1 MVTTPAV
8 RIAVAGTHSTGKT
21 TLLRRLEM
29 ELRATG
35 RTVARTPA
43 SFAAKAA
50 ELGFPKLQ
58 KQTPECTEWIIA
70 ASAAAAAE
78 ATLHA
83 DVVLVDRSALDP
95 VAYYL
100 AALERSGQEPD
111 PEVIERLVDLVKAQC
126 AGYSALVATVLDLDV
141 PLGRHRDRDLE
152 YRAAVDRHLHALLAD
167 HQIPHQRI
175 TGPDDERVVLASLV
189 ALGAGQV
196 AA

>member
-1 MVTTPAV
+1 MVTTPI

-29 ELRATG
+29 ELRAAG

-58 KQTPECTEWIIA
+58 NQTPECTEWIIA

-78 ATLHA
+78 ATLTA

-100 AALERSGQEPD
+100 AALERSGQQPD
-111 PEVIERLVDLVKAQC
+111 PDITERLVGLVKAHS
-126 AGYSALVATVLDLDV
+126 AGYDALVATVLDPDI
-141 PLGRHRDRDLE
+141 PLGDSRDRDLD
-152 YRAAVDRHLHALLAD
+152 YRAAVDRHIHALLTD

-175 TGPDDERVVLASLV
+175 TGPDDERAVLAGLLTLASGK
-189 ALGAGQV
+189 GA
-196 AA
+196 A

>member
-1 MVTTPAV
+1 MTTPI
-8 RIAVAGTHSTGKT
+8 RIALSGTHSTGKT

-29 ELRATG
+29 ELRANG

-58 KQTPECTEWIIA
+58 NQTPECTEWIIA

-78 ATLHA
+78 ATLTA
-83 DVVLVDRSALDP
+83 DVVLIDRSALDP

-100 AALERSGQEPD
+100 AALECSGQQPD
-111 PEVIERLVDLVKAQC
+111 PDITERLAGLVKAHI
-126 AGYSALVATVLDLDV
+126 AGYGALVATVLDPAI
-141 PLGRHRDRDLE
+141 PLGDSRDRDLD
-152 YRAAVDRHLHALLAD
+152 YRAAVDRHIHALLAE

-175 TGPDDERVVLASLV
+175 TGHDDERTVLAGLVSLASGEV
-189 ALGAGQV
+189 TP
-196 AA
+196 